1 MALDSDLLLTT
12 LLQRYKLDSW
22 FKFGD
27 FASSTQPADTDVQ
40 QVCTEYIVLQCN
52 RYVLNTLYYRY
63 VLNTLYYRYVLNTL
77 YRYVLNILYFLSAV
91 HVGYVVTFD
100 MTYNHDQAKYLL
112 SF

>member
-40 QVCTEYIVLQCN
+40 QVCTEYIVLQVCTEYIELQVCTEYIVQVCTEN
-52 RYVLNTLYYRY
+52 IVLPICCTCWFYVGTWDIY
-63 VLNTLYYRYVLNTL
+63 
-77 YRYVLNILYFLSAV
+77 I
-91 HVGYVVTFD
+91 
-100 MTYNHDQAKYLL
+100 HDQAKYLL
-112 SF
+112 NF

>member
-40 QVCTEYIVLQCN
+40 QVCTEYIVLQVCTE
-52 RYVLNTLYYRY
+52 YIVQCTLYY
-63 VLNTLYYRYVLNTL
+63 
-77 YRYVLNILYFLSAV
+77 LSAV
-91 HVGYVVTFD
+91 HAGF
-100 MTYNHDQAKYLL
+100 M
-112 SF
+112 